1 MKRRYMA
8 HRKNSGDDFKF
19 EVVQSEEMTEADAD
33 ALARMTARL
42 IYDQIIKEQQAQ
54 KENQVNDSSQEIV
67 K

>member
-1 MKRRYMA
+1 MA
-8 HRKNSGDDFKF
+8 RRKNPADDYKF
-19 EVVQSEEMTEADAD
+19 EVVQGEEMTEADAD